1 MKKNNYKK
9 TMLLTTLI
17 SLIPI
22 VVGVV
27 LWKQLPDTIATHFG
41 SNNEPNGWS
50 SKTFTVFGLPLL
62 MLGIQWF
69 CFFST
74 YNDPKRKNI
83 DPAIFKKILW
93 LIPVVN
99 LLVMMATYSMA
110 LGYDLDIGMIVNLFV
125 GIVFIIMGN
134 YLHKVKQ
141 NYTIGIKIPW
151 TLDSKENWNRTNRLA
166 AWLLVLAGMA
176 FLVNSFFQ
184 KVLFMAGVVA
194 VTVCLPMIY
203 SFILSKK
210 GI

>member
-151 TLDSKENWNRTNRLA
+151 TLDSKENWNRTNRLV

-184 KVLFMAGVVA
+184 KVLFIAGVVA

>member
-151 TLDSKENWNRTNRLA
+151 TLDSKENWNRTNRLV